1 MGDFTGGTTMSSAW
15 MQEFKAGD
23 TVEIKM
29 DVVIEGVTSFKT
41 GERVRIERI
50 EPYPE
55 MPDFKYVV
63 VSPSLNKPFTLSA
76 EYLSP
81 ASEVH
86 AGVTPPVN
94 VSQPGR
100 RPPSNK
106 AQGGGFLKDIWR
118 FDRLIT
124 PSVIQVLW
132 WIYVVMATLGTLI
145 GIIAAL
151 VETTHFAYSI
161 VFVPIFIIYWFFALL
176 FVRILFEVV
185 IVFFQMK
192 GTLDS
197 IDRKIQL

>member
-1 MGDFTGGTTMSSAW
+1 MASEW
-15 MQEFKAGD
+15 MQEFKVGD

-29 DVVIEGVTSFKT
+29 DVVIEGVTSFKR
-41 GERVRIERI
+41 GERAKIEHI
-50 EPYPE
+50 QPHPD

-76 EYLSP
+76 EYLSAVGP

-86 AGVTPPVN
+86 KGVTPPVN
-94 VSQPGR
+94 VSQPGGK
-100 RPPSNK
+100 PPFNK
-106 AQGGGFLKDIWR
+106 AQSGGFLKGMWR

-132 WIYVVMATLGTLI
+132 WIYVVIATLGTFI
-145 GIIAAL
+145 GIIVAF
-151 VETTHFAYSI
+151 VETTHYAYSL
-161 VFVPIFIIYWFFALL
+161 VLVPVLIIYWFFALL